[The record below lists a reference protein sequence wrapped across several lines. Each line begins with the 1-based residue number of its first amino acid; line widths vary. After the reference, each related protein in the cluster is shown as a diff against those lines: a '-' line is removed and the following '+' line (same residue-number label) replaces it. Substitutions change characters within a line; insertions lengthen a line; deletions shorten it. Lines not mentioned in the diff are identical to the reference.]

1 MSEGRAIETIAV
13 VGCGTVGASWAALF
27 LSFGYDVVATDPS
40 PGAEARL
47 IAFIARVTP
56 QLEDLGHRETGK
68 LTFTASLESAVAEAD
83 FIQENATENEAFK
96 QDLLARIDRAA
107 RPDAIV
113 ASSTSALLRSRIV
126 ANCAHAAR
134 HIVAHPFNPPHLLP
148 LVEIVGVDQDV
159 IARACAFYLSVDRV
173 PIVLKKEVQGH
184 IANRLSSALYREAVY
199 LVEQG
204 IASVADIDAAISEGP
219 GMRWSIMGPHMTYH
233 LGGGEG
239 GIAHYLDHLGP
250 SQERRWETLG
260 NPKLSEDVK
269 AAIVAGVEAESNGRS
284 IADLERQRD
293 QLLVEI
299 LNLKS
304 KVWIMTRPVIVTAA
318 PNGARRM
325 KKDHPQIPLTNA
337 ETARAS
343 ARCSMREQR

>member
-13 VGCGTVGASWAALF
+13 VGCGTVGASWTALF
-27 LSFGYDVVATDPS
+27 LSFGYDVIATDPS
-40 PGAEARL
+40 PSAEARL
-47 IAFIARVTP
+47 IAFVARATP
-56 QLEDLGHRETGK
+56 QLEDLGHRETGS
-68 LTFTASLESAVAEAD
+68 LTFKASLESAVAEAD

-126 ANCAHAAR
+126 ADCAHGAR

-159 IARACAFYLSVDRV
+159 IARACAFYRSVDRV
-173 PIVLKKEVQGH
+173 PIVLKKEVPGH

-250 SQERRWETLG
+250 SQERRWATLG
-260 NPKLSEDVK
+260 SPKLSEDVK

-304 KVWIMTRPVIVTAA
+304 KVR
-318 PNGARRM
+318 
-325 KKDHPQIPLTNA
+325 
-337 ETARAS
+337 S
-343 ARCSMREQR
+343 